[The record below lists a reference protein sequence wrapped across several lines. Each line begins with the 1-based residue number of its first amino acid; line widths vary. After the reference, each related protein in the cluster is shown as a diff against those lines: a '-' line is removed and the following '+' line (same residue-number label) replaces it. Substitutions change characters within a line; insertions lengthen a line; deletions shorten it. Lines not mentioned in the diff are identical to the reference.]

1 MAEAGTGGRF
11 MSDPTREEID
21 AKLATVEARTE
32 TRFTDLSGKI
42 DRLADSIAVLGST
55 IRIELESV
63 KSEIA
68 NVKSDIANVKSDV
81 ANVKSDVAN
90 VKSDVA
96 GLKSDVVDL
105 RSDNKYTR
113 WTIVVTVVAS
123 ALAAIAALWI
133 TQANLLAAFSAGIAV
148 RTETREPPPA
158 PPSGSALRP
167 DAH

>member
-1 MAEAGTGGRF
+1 MAEAATESRI

-21 AKLATVEARTE
+21 AKLAAAEARTE
-32 TRFTDLSGKI
+32 TRFTELSGKI

-55 IRIELESV
+55 IRIELEG
-63 KSEIA
+63 
-68 NVKSDIANVKSDV
+68 VKSDIANVKSDV
-81 ANVKSDVAN
+81 ADV
-90 VKSDVA
+90 
-96 GLKSDVVDL
+96 

-148 RTETREPPPA
+148 RTETRESPPTTPPP
-158 PPSGSALRP
+158 PALRP
-167 DAH
+167 DTH

>member
-1 MAEAGTGGRF
+1 
-11 MSDPTREEID
+11 MSDQTREEID
-21 AKLATVEARTE
+21 AKLAAVEARTE
-32 TRFTDLSGKI
+32 TRFTELSGKI
-42 DRLADSIAVLGST
+42 DRLADSIAALGST

-68 NVKSDIANVKSDV
+68 NVKSEIASVKSEIV
-81 ANVKSDVAN
+81 Y
-90 VKSDVA
+90 
-96 GLKSDVVDL
+96 L

-148 RTETREPPPA
+148 RTETRDAPLTTPPRL
-158 PPSGSALRP
+158 ALRP
-167 DAH
+167 DTH

>member
-1 MAEAGTGGRF
+1 

-32 TRFTDLSGKI
+32 TRFTELNGKI

-68 NVKSDIANVKSDV
+68 NVKSDVAGLKSDVAGLKSDIANVKSDV
-81 ANVKSDVAN
+81 ANV
-90 VKSDVA
+90 
-96 GLKSDVVDL
+96 KSDVVDL

-148 RTETREPPPA
+148 RTETRESPPTT
-158 PPSGSALRP
+158 PPRPALRP

>member
-1 MAEAGTGGRF
+1 

-21 AKLATVEARTE
+21 AKLAAAEARTE
-32 TRFTDLSGKI
+32 TRFTELSGKM
-42 DRLADSIAVLGST
+42 DRMADSIAVLGST

-68 NVKSDIANVKSDV
+68 DVKSEIADVKADIANVKADV
-81 ANVKSDVAN
+81 ANV
-90 VKSDVA
+90 
-96 GLKSDVVDL
+96 KSDVVDL

-123 ALAAIAALWI
+123 ALAAIAALWV

-148 RTETREPPPA
+148 RTETRESPPSTPPP
-158 PPSGSALRP
+158 PALRP
-167 DAH
+167 DTH

>member
-1 MAEAGTGGRF
+1 
-11 MSDPTREEID
+11 MSDPRREEID

-32 TRFTDLSGKI
+32 TRFTELSGKI

-55 IRIELESV
+55 IRIELEGV

-81 ANVKSDVAN
+81 ANVKSN
-90 VKSDVA
+90 
-96 GLKSDVVDL
+96 VVDL

-123 ALAAIAALWI
+123 ALAAIAALWV

-148 RTETREPPPA
+148 RTETRESSPTTPPRP
-158 PPSGSALRP
+158 ALRP
-167 DAH
+167 DTH

>member
-1 MAEAGTGGRF
+1 MAEAEGRF

-21 AKLATVEARTE
+21 AKLAVVEARTE
-32 TRFTDLSGKI
+32 TRFTELSGKI
-42 DRLADSIAVLGST
+42 DRMADSISVLGST
-55 IRIELESV
+55 IRIELEGV

-68 NVKSDIANVKSDV
+68 NVKSDIGNIKSDI
-81 ANVKSDVAN
+81 
-90 VKSDVA
+90 
-96 GLKSDVVDL
+96 VDL

-148 RTETREPPPA
+148 RTETRESPPTTPTR
-158 PPSGSALRP
+158 PALRP
-167 DAH
+167 DTH